1 MLKELA
7 FAGRMLP
14 PPGPNVAK
22 AISFVNFINIL
33 RMIFLYEHSFS
44 SFFYVHVTREKLPK
58 QRSYEK
64 QVRITLM
71 KLTAAL
77 G

>member
-44 SFFYVHVTREKLPK
+44 SFYVHVTREKLPK

-64 QVRITLM
+64 QARIMLM
-71 KLTAAL
+71 KLTAAI